1 MMFRVLISLIFVL
14 FLTGFST
21 SNINLKFGNP
31 SGASQNDLNNYLIEK
46 PQYVLSYNCQI
57 GTANWVS
64 WEVDPYWL
72 GDVER
77 SDDFRPDPDVPCYA
91 VRPTD
96 YRGSGY
102 DRGHLDPSG
111 DRTATET
118 DNSATFFMSNMIPQS
133 PANNRDYTLH
143 NAYKL

>member
-64 WEVDPYWL
+64 WEVDPSWYC
-72 GDVER
+72 
-77 SDDFRPDPDVPCYA
+77 CY
-91 VRPTD
+91 
-96 YRGSGY
+96 
-102 DRGHLDPSG
+102 LNPS
-111 DRTATET
+111 
-118 DNSATFFMSNMIPQS
+118 F
-133 PANNRDYTLH
+133 
-143 NAYKL
+143 